1 MHKSPDQDTGDWR
14 RENGKKR
21 LRQLQERR
29 IGAGRTEARELAER
43 YERETGR
50 PDDLEPPPRID

>member
-1 MHKSPDQDTGDWR
+1 
-14 RENGKKR
+14 
-21 LRQLQERR
+21 LQERR

-50 PDDLEPPPRID
+50 SDDLEPPPRID

>member
-1 MHKSPDQDTGDWR
+1 MRKSPDQDIGDWR

-21 LRQLQERR
+21 IKQLAERR
-29 IGAGRTEARELAER
+29 LGADRMQARELAER

-50 PDDLEPPPRID
+50 SDDLESPPRID

>member
-1 MHKSPDQDTGDWR
+1 MRKSPDQDTGDWR
-14 RENGKKR
+14 RESGKKR
-21 LRQLQERR
+21 IRQLQERR

>member
-1 MHKSPDQDTGDWR
+1 MRKSPDQDVEDWR

-21 LRQLQERR
+21 IKQLAERR
-29 IGAGRTEARELAER
+29 LGADRMQARELAER

-50 PDDLEPPPRID
+50 SDDLQPPPRID

>member
-1 MHKSPDQDTGDWR
+1 MRKSPDQDTGDWR
-14 RENGKKR
+14 RKNGKKR

>member
-1 MHKSPDQDTGDWR
+1 MRKSPDQDIGDWR

-21 LRQLQERR
+21 IKQLAERR
-29 IGAGRTEARELAER
+29 LGADRMQARELAER

-50 PDDLEPPPRID
+50 SDDLEPLPRID